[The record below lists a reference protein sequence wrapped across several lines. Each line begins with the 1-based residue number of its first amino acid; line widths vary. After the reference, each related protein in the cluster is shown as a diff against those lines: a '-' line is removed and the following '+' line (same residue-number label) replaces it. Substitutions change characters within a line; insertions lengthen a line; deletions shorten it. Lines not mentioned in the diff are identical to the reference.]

1 MKPKKLARK
10 EDDPGKPQVK
20 RRKLKTIKKNLDKKK
35 KKGVKS
41 AAVEIASDKFL
52 EFNGIKATGSKE
64 QIKEKKVAA
73 FFKAKKQIKQW
84 MEKDAKIDSAKV
96 LNLGKKLLEPEE
108 MENARVMSEEFGTY
122 LYIAVLGL
130 LDARL
135 NNMEEDLLKDKRGAG
150 DEEGKNEEIY
160 QEFKILYKEEMKK
173 DGRDPDA
180 EPGME
185 VEEKIEELDKDVVN
199 IKEQINEWEGY
210 GEDEWQNVLKEEG
223 EDKAEDKKEEE
234 INEEEK
240 DDEVIKAYIQSV
252 EKGEI
257 KLEDEKK
264 NMLFF
269 DNLNKDRIDIRN
281 NLNKVNG
288 DFSVK
293 NNLTK
298 EQFAGLDNANL
309 KKYADCSCDQMKYVA
324 DLLIAK
330 SNGTENTFMWT
341 IIRSLAEKCKKL
353 EETVEILTKS
363 LKKKVELDEQHVVK
377 EKGNAQM
384 KKIFRGD
391 YIPQKEWNELS
402 NVDKALHNV
411 KDFAQFP
418 KPTIWKTF
426 SADEKLKF
434 FEGKLQWNL
443 DRARF
448 IRLLAEGKNLDKD
461 LLKYK
466 WNANISLSRAITCN
480 LYYGDKFSDGH
491 RVREFSELWKKANK
505 KLRISCNT
513 ERGKIK
519 EILIRLNKS
528 KPIQDAVLYHE
539 GWFLKINGLYWDN
552 DLEKL
557 AKIANDKY
565 ARNKAY
571 WDSKKARESSFLGK
585 KKEKE
590 DDVPYD
596 APK

>member
-1 MKPKKLARK
+1 MKGPKKLAK
-10 EDDPGKPQVK
+10 KKDDPGKPQVK
-20 RRKLKTIKKNLDKKK
+20 RRKLKTIKSNIEKKK
-35 KKGVKS
+35 KKGTRS
-41 AAVEIASDKFL
+41 AAVEIGSDKFL

-64 QIKEKKVAA
+64 QVKEKKVAA
-73 FFKAKKQIKQW
+73 FFKAKKQIKKW
-84 MEKDAKIDSAKV
+84 MEKDAKIDSSKV

-108 MENARVMSEEFGTY
+108 LENAKLMSEEYDTY
-122 LYIAVLGL
+122 LYVAVLGL

-135 NNMEEDLLKDKRGAG
+135 NTIEEDLLKDKRGAG
-150 DEEGKNEEIY
+150 DEEGKNEKEY
-160 QEFKILYKEEMKK
+160 QELRALYKEEMKK
-173 DGRDPDA
+173 DGLDPDGDI
-180 EPGME
+180 GME
-185 VEEKIEELDKDVVN
+185 VEEKIDELDKNIVD
-199 IKEQINEWEGY
+199 IKEQVNEWEGF
-210 GEDEWQNVLKEEG
+210 GEAEWKEILEEEEG
-223 EDKAEDKKEEE
+223 GKAGDKEGEE

-240 DDEVIKAYIQSV
+240 DDEVINAYIKSV
-252 EKGEI
+252 ENGDI
-257 KLEDEKK
+257 KLEDDKK

-269 DNLNKDRIDIRN
+269 DNLNKERMDIQN
-281 NLNKVNG
+281 NLKKVNA

-293 NNLTK
+293 NDLSM
-298 EQFAGLDNANL
+298 EQFAALDNNNV
-309 KKYADCSCDQMKYVA
+309 KKYADCSCDQMKYFANLV
-324 DLLIAK
+324 IQK
-330 SNGTENTFMWT
+330 SEDTANTFLWT

-353 EETVEILTKS
+353 EETVEILTNS

-418 KPTIWKTF
+418 KPSIWKTF
-426 SADEKLKF
+426 SEEEKLKF

-443 DRARF
+443 DRAKF
-448 IRLLAEGKNLDKD
+448 IRQLAEGKELDRD
-461 LLKYK
+461 LMKYK

-491 RVREFSELWKKANK
+491 RVREFSDLWKKSNK

-519 EILIRLNKS
+519 EILIRLNKD
-528 KPIQDAVLYHE
+528 KPIQDAVLYHN
-539 GWFLKINGLYWDN
+539 GWFLKISGLYWDN

-557 AKIANDKY
+557 AKLAADKFE
-565 ARNKAY
+565 RSRAY
-571 WDSKKARESSFLGK
+571 WAKRKSEEKAFLGSK
-585 KKEKE
+585 RDKL

-596 APK
+596 PK